1 MIENTNTL
9 KNRSRRVEYFDS
21 LRITATFFVVMIH
34 TVYLYFNKVDVRSS
48 DWAVFEI
55 YDSLS
60 RWAVP
65 VFVMI
70 SGALFLER
78 GKPAKEIY
86 RKNLVRIIIAYI
98 AWSFIY
104 AAIFFVRSQNL
115 KASLNCFI
123 KGRYH
128 MWFLVMLGGLYLVT
142 PILRKI
148 AEDKKLVRLFLVLGL
163 VFAGIIPELTS
174 VLHMIDTSVT
184 QRLADYLK
192 YYTNNAFI
200 FLPMG
205 FSCYYML
212 GYALNRYGISKKL
225 EYLIYILGL
234 SGLGVT
240 IFATLSRSLS
250 LNRPYT
256 GFFNY
261 TTLNVAAMAA
271 AVFVLFKKHFNRS
284 RGSSSR
290 LTELKRAL
298 SKYSFGVY
306 MVHVAIVELLTVTF
320 RVDPLSFNP
329 ILSAPAICVSV
340 TIISFIISAVINH
353 IPVLKKYIV

>member
-78 GKPAKEIY
+78 EKSAKEIY

-128 MWFLVMLGGLYLVT
+128 MWFLVMLGGLYLAT

-148 AEDKKLVRLFLVLGL
+148 AEDKKLVRLFLALGL

-225 EYLIYILGL
+225 EYQSKLTTG
-234 SGLGVT
+234 S
-240 IFATLSRSLS
+240 ARSDR
-250 LNRPYT
+250 NRHSP
-256 GFFNY
+256 
-261 TTLNVAAMAA
+261 
-271 AVFVLFKKHFNRS
+271 
-284 RGSSSR
+284 SS
-290 LTELKRAL
+290 
-298 SKYSFGVY
+298 
-306 MVHVAIVELLTVTF
+306 M
-320 RVDPLSFNP
+320 
-329 ILSAPAICVSV
+329 
-340 TIISFIISAVINH
+340 IISAEMMRPSRKKSPFCVV
-353 IPVLKKYIV
+353 PVAIAEHLTEAASCLSSLNSTSISARLTDSEVSSGRSMKYEETTCARVAAESV